1 MNGEIS
7 RAEFLSKGARG
18 GAALLVAGT
27 AVAALAPVAAAD
39 PLSDNDLAIAR
50 VLVAAEL
57 LGIDFYTQSI
67 KANKLDKEDAK
78 RFAQIL
84 SNEKEHYQSVAQIL
98 SGAGQVPAT
107 ADDIDMAYPK
117 GTFDSAASI
126 NKQAQT
132 IETIMLGCYLGA
144 VSGLAAAAL
153 VPGVSMIAASEAQHV
168 GFFQGKLTG
177 HPFGL
182 AFPGPALNFDKATVA
197 LDKYQS

>member
-1 MNGEIS
+1 MSVEVS
-7 RAEFLSKGARG
+7 RAEFLARGVEG
-18 GAALLVAGT
+18 GAALLVAGS

-57 LGIDFYTQSI
+57 LGIDFYQRSI
-67 KANKLDKEDAK
+67 DAKKLDKADTK

-107 ADDIDMAYPK
+107 ALDIDMSYPK

-126 NKQAQT
+126 NKQAQA

-144 VSGLAAAAL
+144 VAGFQA
-153 VPGVSMIAASEAQHV
+153 IASLRGSPRSARARHSTSS
-168 GFFQGKLTG
+168 FFQR
-177 HPFGL
+177 
-182 AFPGPALNFDKATVA
+182 
-197 LDKYQS
+197 S